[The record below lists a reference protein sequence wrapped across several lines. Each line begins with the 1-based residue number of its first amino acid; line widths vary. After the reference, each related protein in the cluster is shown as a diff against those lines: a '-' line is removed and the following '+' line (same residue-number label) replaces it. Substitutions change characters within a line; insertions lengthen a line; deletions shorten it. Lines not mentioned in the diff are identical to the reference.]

1 MKENKINKVNK
12 VNIFYNPIVK
22 IMVAILF
29 IVSSVGTVHNMCNY
43 FTVSDTRV
51 YRYSSAEEYLETLIY
66 NNLRRESNIEYLFHE
81 IIDNGSD
88 KNIDERYSYIASDF
102 FENTN
107 LMYTIYNDYGE
118 VIADTYNQ
126 KSTPYKYKIDMSFDM
141 SSNTYY
147 NEWSRASFGSNTF
160 YTQAKNTSMITSTTP
175 TITETTG
182 IENYDDELKIE
193 MHKGTMMLYVD
204 SDFAKRD
211 FLSYLNEN
219 SKTIYYNQDDFI
231 TNTIGLFIISLL
243 ILMPLT
249 IGIGRNSKKNIENIN
264 EVNHIFLSAIPFDIL
279 TFFFL
284 FISIFISFLLVNNS
298 TGIFY
303 MEGTLM
309 NYGANDIFFEYFIY
323 QIILVLVCLAYY
335 TVFVAHIKD
344 KTLFDNT
351 VIFKTIKKVWLF
363 LAIPKVV
370 NEILNN
376 MGIYTKT
383 ILGLIIYSIYT
394 LFSAMLGGAEAE
406 ILAFWIPQMIFVWGI
421 CLYIVYML
429 KELGRG
435 SEALAN
441 GDFEN
446 RVDTEKLKFGFKDFG
461 ENLNKI
467 SNGVEVAVEERM
479 KSERM
484 KTELIT
490 NVSHD
495 IKTPL
500 TSIINYADLI
510 GKEETDNE
518 KIKEYIEVVLRQSN
532 KLKRLMNDLVEASKA
547 STGNLDIE
555 LEPCEI
561 GVLLTQLVGEYE
573 EKLAKSDLSL
583 IINQVQEDVKILG
596 DGRRMWRVF
605 DNLMNNI
612 LNYSQ
617 ENTRVYIDVYED
629 EQSNQVSI
637 SFKNMSKYP
646 LNIKADELM
655 ERFVRGDGSR
665 NTEGNGLGLS
675 IARSLTELQ
684 NGKFELIIDGDLF
697 KVLLIFDRI

>member
-1 MKENKINKVNK
+1 MKENKINKG
-12 VNIFYNPIVK
+12 NIFYNPIVK
-22 IMVAILF
+22 IIVAILF
-29 IVSSVGTVHNMCNY
+29 IVSSIGTVHNMCNY
-43 FTVSDTRV
+43 LTVSDTNA
-51 YRYSSAEEYLETLIY
+51 YRYNSAEEYLENLIY
-66 NNLRRESNIEYLFHE
+66 NNLRRESNIEYLFYE
-81 IIDNGSD
+81 IIESD
-88 KNIDERYSYIASDF
+88 LNKNIDERYRYIASDF

-107 LMYTIYNDYGE
+107 LMYTIYNDDGE
-118 VIADTYNQ
+118 IIADTYNQ
-126 KSTPYKYKIDMSFDM
+126 KSTPYKYKIDMSLN
-141 SSNTYY
+141 SSLNTYY
-147 NEWSRASFGSNTF
+147 NEWSRVSFGGDTF
-160 YTQAKNTSMITSTTP
+160 YTQAKNTAKTTSAIP
-175 TITETTG
+175 MITETTE
-182 IENYDDELKIE
+182 IENPDGELKVE
-193 MHKGTMMLYVD
+193 MYKGTMMLYVD
-204 SDFAKRD
+204 SDFAKLD
-211 FLSYLNEN
+211 FLHHLNEN
-219 SKTIYYNQDDFI
+219 SKNIYNNMEDFLI
-231 TNTIGLFIISLL
+231 NTIGLFIISLL
-243 ILMPLT
+243 LLLPLT
-249 IGIGRNSKKNIENIN
+249 IGIGRNSKKDIENIN
-264 EVNHIFLSAIPFDIL
+264 EVHHIFLSGIPFDIL

-284 FISIFISFLLVNNS
+284 FISIFVSFLLVNNA

-303 MEGTLM
+303 VNGTLAS
-309 NYGANDIFFEYFIY
+309 YRVNDIFFDYFIY

-363 LAIPKVV
+363 LAVPKVV

-376 MGIYTKT
+376 TGVYMKT
-383 ILGLIIYSIYT
+383 IFGLTIYSIYT
-394 LFSAMLGGAEAE
+394 LFSAILGDADAEFL
-406 ILAFWIPQMIFVWGI
+406 IFWIPQMIFVWLF
-421 CLYIVYML
+421 CLYIAYMI
-429 KELGRG
+429 KELGKG

-446 RVDTEKLKFGFKDFG
+446 RIDTEKFKFGFKDFG
-461 ENLNKI
+461 DNLNEI

-510 GKEETDNE
+510 GKEETNNE

-573 EKLAKSDLSL
+573 EKLAKSNLSL
-583 IINQVQEDVKILG
+583 IINKVEEDIMILG

-617 ENTRVYIDVYED
+617 ENTRVYIDVCED
-629 EQSNQVSI
+629 EESNQVSI

-655 ERFVRGDGSR
+655 ERFVRGDSSR

-684 NGKFELIIDGDLF
+684 NGKFELVIDGDLF
-697 KVLLIFDRI
+697 KVMIIFEKNEVK